1 MARPLTVGL
10 NGSAESTAAAHWAA
24 REAQLRGLPLRLMY
38 AWEWLPSHQD
48 RAPDTGARQSWPER
62 ILNDAATDIESR
74 YPGLP
79 VSVGEIE
86 NLPVKALVAAA
97 LESELLVLGSRGVG
111 GVHGYLTGSV
121 SLGVVARAERPVV
134 LVRATGT
141 AAEAAGAAR
150 DDRREVVVGL
160 DPRHPCEPLAEF
172 AFEAAAV
179 RGAPL
184 RTVFAWH
191 APALYDYAAGGV
203 DAESADTAERQ
214 ERQELSAALR
224 PWREKYPRIAVREQ
238 LVAGSPAEHLVAAAP
253 DAALL
258 VVGRRTQRTPM
269 GTRLGP
275 VAHAVLHHAPCPVAV
290 VPHG

>member
-1 MARPLTVGL
+1 MVRPITVGL
-10 NGSAESTAAAHWAA
+10 NGSAESRTAARWAA
-24 REAQLRGLPLRLMY
+24 REAQLRDLPLRLVY
-38 AWEWLPSHQD
+38 AWEWLPPHQAP
-48 RAPDTGARQSWPER
+48 APDAGTRETWPDR
-62 ILNDAATDIESR
+62 MVNDAAIDIESR

-79 VSVGEIE
+79 VSVQEIE
-86 NLPVKALVAAA
+86 NLPVKGLVEAARA
-97 LESELLVLGSRGVG
+97 SELLVLGSRGLS

-134 LVRATGT
+134 LVRAVGT
-141 AAEAAGAAR
+141 AEPAVVSR

-160 DPRHPCEPLAEF
+160 DLRHPCEPVVGF

-184 RTVFAWH
+184 RAVLAWH

-258 VVGRRTQRTPM
+258 VVGRRTQRPPM

-290 VPHG
+290 VPHE